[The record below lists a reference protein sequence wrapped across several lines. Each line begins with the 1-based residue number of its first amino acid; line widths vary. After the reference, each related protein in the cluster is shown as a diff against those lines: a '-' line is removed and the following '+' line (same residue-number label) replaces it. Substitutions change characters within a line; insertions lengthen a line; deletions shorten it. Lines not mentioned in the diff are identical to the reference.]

1 MYVNFV
7 AFFFFRLVF
16 SQSLL
21 SLDLIERFLEKVDKK
36 YQEDINKKDE
46 EKRDNEEKKD
56 KKEGVSE
63 EVRFGPIV
71 FHYIIVFWA

>member
-1 MYVNFV
+1 M
-7 AFFFFRLVF
+7 VF

-36 YQEDINKKDE
+36 HQEDLDKKDE
-46 EKRDNEEKKD
+46 EKKDNEEKKD

-71 FHYIIVFWA
+71 FYYAESSSFWGD